1 MKKIDVV
8 VIGSSNTDMV
18 IRLDRLPRP
27 GETVIGGEFNM
38 AAGGKGANQAVG
50 ASRAGGHV
58 TMVACL
64 GRDMFGNQ
72 AIDGFKKDGIN
83 TDFIVRDA
91 DAKSGVA
98 LICVDKKTGENSI
111 AVASGANGHLSVKDM
126 ENARKAIAR
135 ADVVIMQLE
144 IPLAVVEAAAT
155 LASKAGVRIILN
167 PAPAQHLTDALLKQ
181 VSIFTP
187 NEIEAEF
194 YTGIKVKTL
203 ADAARAC
210 DELISRGIE
219 TVIITLGARGSF
231 VATKNEKKLVPSFKV
246 TPVDTTG
253 AGDIYNGAL
262 AVALGEGQSI
272 FEAALFANAAGAL
285 AATRL
290 GAQPSAPKRDEID
303 ALLTTADIVEQAEP
317 IKKQLSACN
326 P

>member
-72 AIDGFKKDGIN
+72 AIDGFKKE
-83 TDFIVRDA
+83 
-91 DAKSGVA
+91 SGVA

-111 AVASGANGHLSVKDM
+111 AVASGANGHLSVKDV